1 MAAKR
6 KSKKYANLEKRTSN
20 SSWFMDV
27 SLVPSIR
34 QFYDGKSRLRH
45 SLGTKDLKRA
55 ISKRNEILREIEGR
69 RAVAELS
76 DFNDQDSPSVAYTK
90 ALEAYRN
97 EPTEVLEE
105 LEDQYELEHNLHS
118 ASKQQPKDHPA
129 YFAMRQLQT
138 NGKHR
143 EEFSATLSEV
153 LDMFLAKRI
162 DLSESS
168 VSSYKVAVN
177 VYGPST
183 IVSTITRADVNLTV
197 DGIEGSK
204 ASIKSKLSCL
214 SMLVEYSRNR
224 GMFDEDARNPFDGID
239 LSDRKAVEKTPIMT
253 NELLRHIYS
262 ICPERHRDF
271 LRVLSMTGCRGGELA
286 NLERCEIDGD
296 PFYRVLHSKTK
307 AGVRVIPIH
316 QSILDVDITRLPKSS
331 VVAKWLNN
339 TRKKGLLK
347 GHNEETG
354 LHGCRTAFVTQ
365 LKNKFVDHVIVAE
378 LAGHSSSNI
387 TDRYYAGAEMKA
399 LTAAIGLLESP
410 LESS

>member
-6 KSKKYANLEKRTSN
+6 KTKKYANLEKRTAN
-20 SSWFMDV
+20 STWFVDI

-34 QFYDGKSRLRH
+34 QFYDGKTRLRH
-45 SLGTKDLKRA
+45 SLGTKDIRIA

-76 DFNDQDSPSVAYTK
+76 DFNDQDSPSLAYTK

-97 EPTEVLEE
+97 EPPEVLEE

-118 ASKQQPKDHPA
+118 ASKQQAKDHPV

-153 LDMFLAKRI
+153 LDMFLAKRT

-197 DGIEGSK
+197 DGITGSK

-224 GMFDEDARNPFDGID
+224 GMFEEDARNPFDGID
-239 LSDRKAVEKTPIMT
+239 LSDRKAVETTAPMT
-253 NELLRHIYS
+253 DELLNHIYS
-262 ICPERHRDF
+262 ICPESHRSF
-271 LRVLSMTGCRGGELA
+271 YRVLAMTGARGGELA
-286 NLERCEIDGD
+286 SLERCEIDGN
-296 PFYRVLHSKTK
+296 PFYRVLKSKTK
-307 AGVRVIPIH
+307 SGLRVIPIH
-316 QSILDVDITRLPKSS
+316 DSILDVDVTRLPKSS
-331 VVAKWLNN
+331 VVAKWLNSA
-339 TRKKGLLK
+339 KKRGLLD
-347 GHNEETG
+347 GYPVAG
-354 LHGCRTAFVTQ
+354 LHGCRVTFITS
-365 LKNKFVDHVIVAE
+365 LRNAGVDHRIVST

-387 TDRYYAGAEMKA
+387 TVIYDRGPEASA
-399 LTAAIGLLESP
+399 LTQAIL
-410 LESS
+410 